1 MGRRSL
7 AEELLEKAEQY
18 EEIKGIWL
26 VIYDFKGVKP
36 SPRFW
41 GNLKRLMR
49 LIGDGSMVQ
58 YSVFRTG
65 SRRGAVVALM
75 LAEHY
80 GAQVLTFLGEESDPR
95 TVQDTRCLAT

>member
-1 MGRRSL
+1 MMGRRSL

-18 EEIKGIWL
+18 EEIKGTWL

-41 GNLKRLMR
+41 GNLKRLMG
-49 LIGDGSMVQ
+49 LLGEGSLVQ

-65 SRRGAVVALM
+65 SRRGAVVAIM

-80 GAQVLTFLGEESDPR
+80 GAEVLTFQGEEKDPR
-95 TVQDTRCLAT
+95 TFESRVH

>member
-18 EEIKGIWL
+18 EEIKGNWL

-49 LIGDGSMVQ
+49 LLGEGSMVQ
-58 YSVFRTG
+58 YSVFKTG
-65 SRRGAVVALM
+65 SRKGAAATVM

-80 GAQVLTFLGEESDPR
+80 GAQVLTFRGREADPR
-95 TVQDTRCLAT
+95 ADYPSDLVT

>member
-18 EEIKGIWL
+18 EEIKGTWL

-36 SPRFW
+36 SPKFW
-41 GNLKRLMR
+41 VNLKRLMR
-49 LIGDGSMVQ
+49 LLGEGSMVQ
-58 YSVFRTG
+58 YSVFKTR
-65 SRRGAVVALM
+65 SRRGVVAAAM

-80 GAQVLTFLGEESDPR
+80 RAQVITFKGEEKDPR
-95 TVQDTRCLAT
+95 YF

>member
-7 AEELLEKAEQY
+7 AEDLLEKAQQY
-18 EEIKGIWL
+18 EEIKGTLL

-36 SPRFW
+36 NPRFW

-49 LIGDGSMVQ
+49 LVGEGSMAQ

-65 SRRGAVVALM
+65 SRRGAVAAVM
-75 LAEHY
+75 LSEHY
-80 GAQVLTFLGEESDPR
+80 RAQVMTFKGDEKDPR
-95 TVQDTRCLAT
+95 L

>member
-7 AEELLEKAEQY
+7 AEELLEKAERY
-18 EEIKGIWL
+18 EEIKGTWL

-41 GNLKRLMR
+41 GNLKRL
-49 LIGDGSMVQ
+49 IGLLGEGCMPQ

-65 SRRGAVVALM
+65 SRRGAAATVM

-80 GAQVLTFLGEESDPR
+80 GAQVLTFRGTEVDPR
-95 TVQDTRCLAT
+95 ADYPSDLAT

>member
-1 MGRRSL
+1 VGRKSL

-18 EEIKGIWL
+18 EEIKGTWL
-26 VIYDFKGVKP
+26 VIYDFKGLKP

-49 LIGDGSMVQ
+49 LVGEGSMVQ
-58 YSVFRTG
+58 YSVFRIG
-65 SRRGAVVALM
+65 SRRGAVAAVM

-80 GAQVLTFLGEESDPR
+80 GAQVMTFKGDEKDPR
-95 TVQDTRCLAT
+95 LSF

>member
-18 EEIKGIWL
+18 EEIKRTWL
-26 VIYDFKGVKP
+26 GIYDFKGVKP
-36 SPRFW
+36 SPKFW

-49 LIGDGSMVQ
+49 RLGEGSMVQ
-58 YSVFRTG
+58 YSVFKTG
-65 SRRGAVVALM
+65 SRRGAVAAVM

-80 GAQVLTFLGEESDPR
+80 RAQVITFKGEEKDPR
-95 TVQDTRCLAT
+95 FF